1 MWNGQYGQ
9 YNDDY
14 YGIHRKLFL
23 SKFITTPL
31 SKTLYV
37 HYKHEMLSYSEIDD
51 SPAPK

>member
-1 MWNGQYGQ
+1 MVSMVSIMMTIMGF
-9 YNDDY
+9 
-14 YGIHRKLFL
+14 IEKLFL